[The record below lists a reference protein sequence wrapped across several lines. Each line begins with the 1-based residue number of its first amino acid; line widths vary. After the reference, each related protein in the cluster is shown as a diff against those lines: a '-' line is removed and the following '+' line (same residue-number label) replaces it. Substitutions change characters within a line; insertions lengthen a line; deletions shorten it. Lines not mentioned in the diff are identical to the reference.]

1 MRGTLIDGRYTLGE
15 LLGSG
20 GMGRVY
26 RAYDGRLQREVAL
39 KVMAEHYAQ
48 TPEFVERFRREIRN
62 VASLDHPN
70 VIRVFDSGEAEDGSP
85 YMAMELAPGG
95 TLKDRIRSTGP
106 LAPREAA
113 RVALQVAEALGAAHA
128 AGIVHRDVKPENV
141 LLTETGD
148 VKVGDFGIARATEA
162 TAMTHTSMIL
172 GTAPY
177 LSPEQARGEPVG
189 PSSDLYSLGVVL
201 YESLTGRTPFGTGE
215 HLNPLAIAMK
225 HCNEPAPS
233 PRAANRRVPEALELI
248 TLTLMRK
255 RPEERHPDAAAVVA
269 DLAAFLENRRL
280 PSAVALRVASSPEG
294 ARTNVLRRNPAP
306 AAPPR
311 RRRRK
316 VLPLMALALA
326 AVLALFASSPA
337 QLQRPVAFVE
347 HTIVPDAEVLDRAVS
362 PALDG
367 PPGVPRAP
375 EEKETPDGKVP
386 EVEPRPP
393 AGPTFSEAPAPE
405 APADAQTGSASASA
419 ASSPSTPS
427 PSTPSPS
434 TPSPS
439 TPSPSTPSPSTSS
452 PGASASA
459 ASEASAAP
467 ATEEVPQQVPAAPS
481 APASPAPTEDP
492 GSVPAATE
500 DPGSVPA
507 QPAPQAPDA
516 TAPAEDPDEGP
527 PSADDLPAGVR
538 IPEIDIPDF

>member
-1 MRGTLIDGRYTLGE
+1 VQRGTLIDGRYTLGE

-26 RAYDGRLQREVAL
+26 RAYDGRLKREVAL

-48 TPEFVERFRREIRN
+48 TPEFVERFEREIRN

-70 VIRVFDSGEAEDGSP
+70 VIRVFDSGETEDGSP
-85 YMAMELAPGG
+85 YMAMELASGG
-95 TLKDRIRSTGP
+95 TLKDRIRFTGP
-106 LAPREAA
+106 LPPREAA
-113 RVALQVAEALGAAHA
+113 RVALQVAEALGAAHE

-141 LLTETGD
+141 LLTENGD

-233 PRAANRRVPEALELI
+233 PRAGNRGVPEALELI

-255 RPEERHPDAAAVVA
+255 RPEERHPDAAALVA
-269 DLAAFLENRRL
+269 DLDAFLEGRGL
-280 PSAVALRVASSPEG
+280 PSAAALRVASSPEG
-294 ARTNVLRRNPAP
+294 AHTNVLKRAPVPAV
-306 AAPPR
+306 PPR

-326 AVLALFASSPA
+326 AVLALFVSSPA
-337 QLQRPVAFVE
+337 QMQRPVAFVE

-367 PPGVPRAP
+367 PPAVPRVP
-375 EEKETPDGKVP
+375 EEKVAEASRSEVP
-386 EVEPRPP
+386 EEDPVVQDRAPRPD
-393 AGPTFSEAPAPE
+393 AGAAFSEAPVPE
-405 APADAQTGSASASA
+405 APAAAQTGSASASA
-419 ASSPSTPS
+419 ASSPD
-427 PSTPSPS
+427 
-434 TPSPS
+434 
-439 TPSPSTPSPSTSS
+439 
-452 PGASASA
+452 ASASA
-459 ASEASAAP
+459 APEASAAP
-467 ATEEVPQQVPAAPS
+467 ATEEAPQQEPAAPS
-481 APASPAPTEDP
+481 APASPAPQ
-492 GSVPAATE
+492 V
-500 DPGSVPA
+500 
-507 QPAPQAPDA
+507 PDA
-516 TAPAEDPDEGP
+516 SAPAEDPEEGP
-527 PSADDLPAGVR
+527 PSAEDQPVEVQV
-538 IPEIDIPDF
+538 PEIEPPDL

>member
-1 MRGTLIDGRYTLGE
+1 MQSGSLIGGRYELGE

-26 RAYDGRLQREVAL
+26 RAYDGRLKREVAL

-48 TPEFVERFRREIRN
+48 TPEFVERFEREIRN

-85 YMAMELAPGG
+85 YMAMELASGG

-106 LAPREAA
+106 LPPREAA
-113 RVALQVAEALGAAHA
+113 GVALQVAEALGAAHA

-148 VKVGDFGIARATEA
+148 AKVGDFGIARATEA

-201 YESLTGRTPFGTGE
+201 FESLTGRTPFGTGE

-233 PRAANRRVPEALELI
+233 ARAQNSEVPEALELI

-255 RPEERHPDAAAVVA
+255 RPEDRHPDAAALVA
-269 DLAAFLENRRL
+269 DLAAFLEDRRL
-280 PSAVALRVASSPEG
+280 PSAAALRVAASPEA
-294 ARTNVLRRNPAP
+294 ARTNVLRRAPAP

-347 HTIVPDAEVLDRAVS
+347 HTIAPDAEVLDRAVS
-362 PALDG
+362 PALNG
-367 PPGVPRAP
+367 PPGAPKMPDENEASRDGVP
-375 EEKETPDGKVP
+375 EEDREDRATQPD
-386 EVEPRPP
+386 
-393 AGPTFSEAPAPE
+393 AGAASSEAPASE
-405 APADAQTGSASASA
+405 APASEAAPADVQTGSASASA
-419 ASSPSTPS
+419 ASSPE
-427 PSTPSPS
+427 
-434 TPSPS
+434 
-439 TPSPSTPSPSTSS
+439 
-452 PGASASA
+452 ASASA
-459 ASEASAAP
+459 APEASTAP
-467 ATEEVPQQVPAAPS
+467 ATEEGPQQAPAAS
-481 APASPAPTEDP
+481 STPASPAPTEDP
-492 GSVPAATE
+492 GSA
-500 DPGSVPA
+500 PA
-507 QPAPQAPDA
+507 QPARPAQQTPDA
-516 TAPAEDPDEGP
+516 SAPAGDPEEGQP
-527 PSADDLPAGVR
+527 PEPPADDPPVEVQV
-538 IPEIDIPDF
+538 PEIELPDF